1 MSSEKKS
8 PPTIVPKVVT
18 PRPDDVTG
26 TASRPAATNGTARP
40 AGGGTTSGAP
50 TGANAPVPPPPAA
63 SGPSDGSDAPVPPP
77 PASNGGTARSG
88 ALKAAAAAMATAKAA
103 AKKLSDPAPTTARP
117 AADSSAPAK
126 PAASPAPA
134 AAAPAAPAPQ
144 STTEIDDR
152 TVPRV
157 TKSSTSTTAP
167 GGTQEVPAMHYTA
180 AGFSGTARPVTGT
193 TPAAPAAAA
202 SASAAATADTAAPST
217 GATPAARPA
226 SDGPRRVRL
235 TVSRVDPWSV
245 MKLSFLLA
253 VAIGIMTV
261 VATAVFWTV
270 LDGMGVFTEVNSLV
284 ESIVGKESPVDVLQ
298 FVEFN
303 RVVALSTL
311 IAIVNMVLITA
322 LSTIMAFIYNLV
334 AAMVGGIHL
343 TMTDD

>member
-40 AGGGTTSGAP
+40 AGGGTTSGAQA
-50 TGANAPVPPPPAA
+50 GANAPVPPPPATGAA
-63 SGPSDGSDAPVPPP
+63 SSGGTEAPVPPP
-77 PASNGGTARSG
+77 PESNGGTARSG

-103 AKKLSDPAPTTARP
+103 AKKLSDPAPATAKP
-117 AADSSAPAK
+117 ATAK

-193 TPAAPAAAA
+193 TPAAPAAATA
-202 SASAAATADTAAPST
+202 TAAAPAPST

-303 RVVALSTL
+303 RVVALATL

>member
-1 MSSEKKS
+1 
-8 PPTIVPKVVT
+8 
-18 PRPDDVTG
+18 
-26 TASRPAATNGTARP
+26 
-40 AGGGTTSGAP
+40 
-50 TGANAPVPPPPAA
+50 
-63 SGPSDGSDAPVPPP
+63 
-77 PASNGGTARSG
+77 
-88 ALKAAAAAMATAKAA
+88 
-103 AKKLSDPAPTTARP
+103 
-117 AADSSAPAK
+117 
-126 PAASPAPA
+126 
-134 AAAPAAPAPQ
+134 
-144 STTEIDDR
+144 
-152 TVPRV
+152 
-157 TKSSTSTTAP
+157 
-167 GGTQEVPAMHYTA
+167 MHYTA

-193 TPAAPAAAA
+193 TPAAAAPATT
-202 SASAAATADTAAPST
+202 AAATAAGAPST
-217 GATPAARPA
+217 DAKPGARPA

>member
-8 PPTIVPKVVT
+8 PPTIVPKAVQ
-18 PRPDDVTG
+18 PRPDEVTS
-26 TASRPAATNGTARP
+26 TATRPPASNGTART
-40 AGGGTTSGAP
+40 AGGGTTNGAQ
-50 TGANAPVPPPPAA
+50 TGASAPVPPPPPVPGAA
-63 SGPSDGSDAPVPPP
+63 PSGSTPASEKPVPPP
-77 PASNGGTARSG
+77 PASGGSTARSG

-103 AKKLSDPAPTTARP
+103 AKKLAEP
-117 AADSSAPAK
+117 
-126 PAASPAPA
+126 SPAPA
-134 AAAPAAPAPQ
+134 PAKQ
-144 STTEIDDR
+144 SEKSSDEIDDR

-157 TKSSTSTTAP
+157 NKTPTSAGTPPA

-180 AGFSGTARPVTGT
+180 AGFSGTASPVTGA
-193 TPAAPAAAA
+193 TPVAAAA
-202 SASAAATADTAAPST
+202 APGGQAPRPAQPAT

-226 SDGPRRVRL
+226 DGPRRVRL
-235 TVSRVDPWSV
+235 AISRVDPWSV

-261 VATAVFWTV
+261 VATAVLWTV
-270 LDGMGVFTEVNSLV
+270 LDGMGVFTETDALIR
-284 ESIVGKESPVDVLQ
+284 SIVGQESTVDVLQ

-322 LSTIMAFIYNLV
+322 LSTIMAFIYNIV

-343 TMTDD
+343 TLTDD

>member
-8 PPTIVPKVVT
+8 PPTIVPKVVP

-50 TGANAPVPPPPAA
+50 TGANAPVPPPPAT
-63 SGPSDGSDAPVPPP
+63 SGPAGGNDAPVPPP

-103 AKKLSDPAPTTARP
+103 AKKLSDPAPATART
-117 AADSSAPAK
+117 AATSPAPAE

-134 AAAPAAPAPQ
+134 AAAPATPVAQ

-180 AGFSGTARPVTGT
+180 AGFSGAARPVTGT
-193 TPAAPAAAA
+193 TPAAAPPATAAPAAAT
-202 SASAAATADTAAPST
+202 SAAAPSKD
-217 GATPAARPA
+217 AKPASRPA